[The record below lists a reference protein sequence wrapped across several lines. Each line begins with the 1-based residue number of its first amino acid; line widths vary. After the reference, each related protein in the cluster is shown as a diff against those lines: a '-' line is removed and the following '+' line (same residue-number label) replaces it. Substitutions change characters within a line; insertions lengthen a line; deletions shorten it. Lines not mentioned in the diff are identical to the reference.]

1 MSCGLGAIILVF
13 MLVNFNSESSV
24 LETDLLKKDIQRL
37 EDKNKILLEKVT
49 KEESRKVDILT
60 RIEEASSA
68 IEKLRVAIMKSKNEI
83 AYQES
88 KKLIL
93 KNSIKAIKI
102 PKNIDVVKDTQ
113 VGQVEHIIGLRVKG
127 RKIGILVD
135 SSSSMTDEILVDV
148 IRRKNTNTLN
158 KKAGPKWQRT
168 KKIVKWLL
176 ARAPQQSNVS
186 VIAFNNAA
194 SQLGGKGWKV
204 GGDALVL
211 EPVLKDLDSI
221 VPEGSTNLQA
231 GLREIATLKPTDIYL
246 ITDGL
251 PTNGSDGYKSLNP
264 FARCSSLWGG
274 ASSISG
280 ECRAKLFKHTVNS
293 TELPGATVNV
303 ILLPIE
309 GDPEAS
315 NEFWKWTSQTNGILI
330 NPAASWP

>member
-1 MSCGLGAIILVF
+1 MSCGLGAIVLVF
-13 MLVNFNSESSV
+13 MLVKLNGESSI

-37 EDKNKILLEKVT
+37 EDKKKIILEKFT
-49 KEESRKVDILT
+49 KEESRKADILT
-60 RIEEASSA
+60 RIEEASKA
-68 IEKLRVAIMKSKNEI
+68 IERSRAAIMKSKSEI
-83 AYQES
+83 AYQANQ
-88 KKLIL
+88 KLIL
-93 KNSIKAIKI
+93 KNSIKAIETS
-102 PKNIDVVKDTQ
+102 KNIDVVKDTH
-113 VGQVEHIIGLRVKG
+113 VGQLEHIIGLRVKG
-127 RKIGILVD
+127 KKIGILVD
-135 SSSSMTDEILVDV
+135 SSSSMTDEVLVDV
-148 IRRKNTNTLN
+148 IRRKNTNILN

-186 VIAFNNAA
+186 VISFNNAA
-194 SQLGGKGWKV
+194 SQLGGKGWKS

-211 EPVLKDLDSI
+211 GRVLKDLDLI

-231 GLREIATLKPTDIYL
+231 GLKEISALEPTDIYL

-251 PTNGSDGYKSLNP
+251 PTNGSDGYRSLNP

-280 ECRAKLFKHTVNS
+280 ECRVKLFQHTVNS
-293 TELPGATVNV
+293 TELLGTTVNV

-315 NEFWKWTSQTNGILI
+315 NELWKWTSQTNGILI